1 MCLIDGWDAFRRIEN
16 GEDAKETQTRGC
28 RRGASTLWGEGI
40 CEGLSW
46 NFFFFLIIHQG
57 TSKRIIV
64 IRRG

>member
-28 RRGASTLWGEGI
+28 RIDALEGEDLRGIVVE
-40 CEGLSW
+40 
-46 NFFFFLIIHQG
+46 FFFFLIIHQG

-64 IRRG
+64 IRRS